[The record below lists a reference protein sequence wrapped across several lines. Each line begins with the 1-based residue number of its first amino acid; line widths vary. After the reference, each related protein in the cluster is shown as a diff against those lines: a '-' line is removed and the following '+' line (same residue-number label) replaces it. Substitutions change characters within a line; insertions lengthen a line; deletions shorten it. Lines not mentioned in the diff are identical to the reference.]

1 MCLCLRCCKG
11 GLKTHCCRIWAAHA
25 CAMVMGFHRLRIPFF
40 STCSRGVGL
49 LQVGRPRVCF
59 ACAAALAMVTEGQ
72 PDACD
77 VIEQEGGIQALVQL
91 LTKGGGQGKKVRSSL
106 AKDISCV
113 QVLFFELVGAPNR

>member
-1 MCLCLRCCKG
+1 M
-11 GLKTHCCRIWAAHA
+11 
-25 CAMVMGFHRLRIPFF
+25 
-40 STCSRGVGL
+40 

-106 AKDISCV
+106 VKDISCV
-113 QVLFFELVGAPNR
+113 HVLVSQVRGSSK

>member
-1 MCLCLRCCKG
+1 M
-11 GLKTHCCRIWAAHA
+11 
-25 CAMVMGFHRLRIPFF
+25 
-40 STCSRGVGL
+40 

-91 LTKGGGQGKKVRSSL
+91 LTKGGGQGKKV
-106 AKDISCV
+106 DQV
-113 QVLFFELVGAPNR
+113 QGWWRPLCASVCQTFELA